1 MPRRTF
7 PQPTHTLAEMIQD
20 RSKIGSY
27 WSHAYD
33 ILTPQKCVII
43 ENVDKFFEQ
52 MKRTSQKLNEFS
64 EARSKAQKDLVA
76 LLKSPAWFRAKTI
89 LQHAK
94 HPYITLAG
102 VTYGKKRVPYAGSFL
117 VKDQIMQIHNGAV
130 YASYSPDDVN
140 FLPGFIN
147 YLPPPKGEPDQYISV
162 YGLWKQPCYSSIVRH
177 EDFDQLVPRI
187 IAHIDTLAKKVVD
200 QKAA

>member
-1 MPRRTF
+1 MTRRTF
-7 PQPTHTLAEMIQD
+7 PQPTPTLAEMIQD

-33 ILTPQKCVII
+33 ILTPQKCVVI

-64 EARSKAQKDLVA
+64 EARSKAQKDLVT
-76 LLKSPAWFRAKTI
+76 LLKSPAWNRAKTI
-89 LQHAK
+89 LQHAQ

-102 VTYGKKRVPYAGSFL
+102 VTCGKKRVPFTGCFL
-117 VKDQIMQIHNGAV
+117 MQDMIVQMHNGAV
-130 YASYSPDDVN
+130 FCSYPPDHIN
-140 FLPGFIN
+140 FLLVFTN
-147 YLPPPKGEPDQYISV
+147 YLPPPQGEPDQHISV
-162 YGLWKQPCYSSIVRH
+162 YDLWKQPCYSSIVRH

-200 QKAA
+200 QKAT